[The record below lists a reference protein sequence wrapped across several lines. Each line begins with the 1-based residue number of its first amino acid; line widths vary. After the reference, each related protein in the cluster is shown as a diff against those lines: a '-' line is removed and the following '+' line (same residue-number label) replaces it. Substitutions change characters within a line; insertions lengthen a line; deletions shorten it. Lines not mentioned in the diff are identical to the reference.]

1 MIDYYCK
8 VHEKFETQPESVC
21 FTKTY
26 NLLSLI
32 SFNLEE
38 LVTAE
43 IQDVKDYAKVIVNN
57 FNSFVDILLQVSCN
71 FNRSKRATVL
81 LILPFQLKEKTGNF
95 VGKSELMESVEP
107 YFLRLAGELRNVM
120 NCSWDFVVAAD
131 NDEV

>member
-1 MIDYYCK
+1 MFGLDNKIDCIVRKFGETVDENYQISLRKLKIEVFVSKKK
-8 VHEKFETQPESVC
+8 VETQPKSVC

-57 FNSFVDILLQVSCN
+57 FNAFVDILLQV
-71 FNRSKRATVL
+71 TL
-81 LILPFQLKEKTGNF
+81 
-95 VGKSELMESVEP
+95 
-107 YFLRLAGELRNVM
+107 
-120 NCSWDFVVAAD
+120 
-131 NDEV
+131 